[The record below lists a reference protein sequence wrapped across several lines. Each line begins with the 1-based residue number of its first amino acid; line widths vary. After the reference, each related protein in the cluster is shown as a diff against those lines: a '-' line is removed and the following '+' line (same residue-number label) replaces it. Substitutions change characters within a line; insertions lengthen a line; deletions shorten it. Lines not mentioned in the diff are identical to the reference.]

1 MAENL
6 EMKVK
11 NLELLLRVKSLILK
25 AKSIDNLLSQLCN
38 SLIEF
43 QAYDVSWAVLVD
55 DSKSEVARYIS
66 DNASITD
73 INTYCW
79 QAAINS
85 SELYINS
92 RDSKR
97 CETCA
102 LSKNTE
108 ASMISKR
115 LEHKGVVFGVFAV
128 SIKNCLLDEGLKNQF
143 VDLVSDLSMAIHLF
157 RLKEEKEQFQNE
169 LKESQHMY
177 RELVEFNSLP
187 VGIVDND
194 YKVTCMSNSLKKIL
208 GYSFDNN
215 SIAEQSIA
223 IRDYVAEGFNSTFDG
238 FFQEV
243 REEGKSRTENIILK
257 TFDNR
262 QIQVQLEVTLLR
274 NISGESI
281 GFMTVFQDLS
291 SENKTE
297 KELRLSEKK
306 FRRLFMK
313 APHGVSLLSPS
324 GVIIDCNERDAEML
338 QLTRT
343 EILGKHVKSFL
354 TEKYQ
359 QSFERNFEDFK
370 RSGVKEITVKLK
382 RNDGTEIYVSRS
394 VSVFSKKDDALG
406 SIIVHSRDVTEEVE
420 TQNQIK
426 LLQAAI
432 EQSTSVFTITDLK
445 GNITYVNRRFTEL
458 TGYSIDEV
466 LGKNPRFLK
475 SDKLANSVYVDM
487 WDKLKNEGT
496 WQGELLNRK
505 KNGELYWEAASLTG
519 IRNTEGEL
527 ANYLKVAEDV
537 TQRKIADKELEES
550 TIRYHNIFNL
560 VPNPIVIH
568 SDGNIV
574 DANQA
579 ALLFSKKP
587 DMQSL
592 MGMSVFDFVHESSKE
607 KIRNRVEK
615 LINEGGEVSVIDA
628 NYVNSLGEKRNV
640 RTVSKEVSFKG
651 KRAFMVVF
659 EDVTD
664 VKIAEQKVLDSEQK
678 FRNIFNLHPDPVTI
692 ADVDSG
698 ELYEV
703 NDAFLKVVGK
713 KRHEVIGVSSY
724 DIDIFDSPKVRKDI
738 VNRVKAEGSVL
749 NHEISFSIN
758 NQELTALVSGTLFGG
773 PESKQI
779 LFVARDITKIKNVEH
794 ALIDSNTRYR
804 NIFNMA
810 PNPIIIHVDGI
821 IVDVN
826 RAALLFSRAKKR
838 DDLVGKAIWS
848 FIHESSKKEILNQIR
863 VLNRGAKI
871 LPFDALFLTSKGEKR
886 DVRTSSNIISFGGK
900 QAYMV
905 FFEDITE
912 RKSAGK
918 KLIDSEKRFRQF
930 FDLIPDP
937 VILTNMINGVF
948 IEFNRA
954 AVARTGLSKKEL
966 FRKSVLEYGL
976 FRSEKQRDNLL
987 NKIRKEG
994 VIINEEM
1001 LFNINNTVSTMLV
1014 SGRII
1019 EPIEEQNVL
1028 WIARDITKRK
1038 KMEQDLIKAKE
1049 RAEANDKLKSSFLS
1063 NMSHEIR
1070 TPMNAILGFSDLLRD
1085 SHVDEIQRNQ
1095 YISIIQQRGTDLLKM
1110 MSDIMDLS
1118 KIESNTLDLVM
1129 HAVKIH
1135 DLSMEAVTSAKD
1147 KLDKYPNKNVEL
1159 NFHCGIKEDVLLS
1172 GDKYRIR
1179 QVLNDLLD
1187 NAIKFTKQGSVSLRC
1202 WQEGP
1207 LIVFEIVDTG
1217 IGISADKM
1225 DSVFDPFVQ
1234 VHDEKDISVGGA
1246 GLGLSLAKSLLNMMR
1261 SDLIVSST
1269 YGYGTK
1275 MRFTLPLYDGNG
1287 ADVTL
1292 KVKPKA
1298 KIAKDWSGKTFLIA
1312 EDEPSNQM
1320 FMNVILAKTGVEII
1334 MANDGREAMDLFL
1347 ENKDRIDLVLVDVRM
1362 PKMNGYELTKELKKL
1377 DSDIVVIALTANA
1390 MNNDREEALSA
1401 GCNDYLTKPISKELL
1416 LNTIDKYL

>member
-25 AKSIDNLLSQLCN
+25 AKSIDKLLSQLCN

-43 QAYDVSWAVLVD
+43 QAYDVSWAVLND
-55 DSKSEVARYIS
+55 GFSSETTRYIS
-66 DNASITD
+66 DNALSTD

-79 QAAINS
+79 QSVIKT
-85 SELYINS
+85 SELYIFP

-102 LSKNTE
+102 LSKDID
-108 ASMISKR
+108 ASTLSKR
-115 LEHKGVVFGVFAV
+115 LEHKGTVFGVFAISV
-128 SIKNCLLDEGLKNQF
+128 RNYLLDEGLKNQF
-143 VDLVSDLSMAIHLF
+143 IDLVADLSMAIHLF
-157 RLKEEKEQFQNE
+157 RLKAEKEQFQNE
-169 LKESQHMY
+169 LNESRHMY
-177 RELVEFNSLP
+177 RELVEFYSLP
-187 VGIVDND
+187 VGIIDND
-194 YKVTCMSNSLKKIL
+194 YRVTYMSNSLKKML
-208 GYSFDNN
+208 DYSIGNN
-215 SIAEQSIA
+215 SIAEQNIDVREY
-223 IRDYVAEGFNSTFDG
+223 IAEGFSFVFDG

-243 REEGKSRTENIILK
+243 LLEGKSKTGSVILK

-262 QIQVQLEVTLLR
+262 QIQVQIEATLLR
-274 NISGESI
+274 NILGDSI
-281 GFMTVFQDLS
+281 GFMMVFQDLS
-291 SENKTE
+291 SDNMTE
-297 KELRLSEKK
+297 KELRLSEEKY
-306 FRRLFMK
+306 RRLFMK
-313 APHGVSLLSPS
+313 APHGASLLSPS

-338 QLTRT
+338 QMSRS

-354 TEKYQ
+354 TKKYQ
-359 QSFERNFEDFK
+359 QSFERNFEEFE
-370 RSGVKEITVKLK
+370 RSGTKEITVKLK
-382 RNDGTEIYVSRS
+382 RKDGTEIYVSRS
-394 VSVFSKKDDALG
+394 VSAYIKEDGSLG

-420 TQNQIK
+420 AQNQIK

-432 EQSTSVFTITDLK
+432 EQSTSVFTISDLK

-475 SDKLANSVYVDM
+475 SNKLPNSVYVDL

-496 WQGELLNRK
+496 WQGELLNKK
-505 KNGELYWEAASLTG
+505 KNGELYWEAASLTA

-537 TQRKIADKELEES
+537 TQRKIADKALEES

-568 SDGNIV
+568 SYGNIV
-574 DANQA
+574 DVNQA
-579 ALLFSKKP
+579 ALFFSKKP
-587 DMQSL
+587 NMQSL
-592 MGMSVFDFVHESSKE
+592 IGMSVFDFVHESSKE
-607 KIRNRVEK
+607 LIKKRVEK
-615 LINEGGEVSVIDA
+615 LIREGGEVPVIDA
-628 NYVNSLGEKRNV
+628 IYVNSLGEKRNV
-640 RTVSKEVSFKG
+640 RSISKEVSFKG

-692 ADVDSG
+692 ADIDSG

-713 KRHEVIGVSSY
+713 ERDEVIGVSSY
-724 DIDIFDSPKVRKDI
+724 DIDIFDDPKVRENI

-749 NHEISFSIN
+749 NHEISFTIN
-758 NQELTALVSGTLFGG
+758 NHELTALVSGTLFGG
-773 PESKQI
+773 AKSKQI

-804 NIFNMA
+804 NVFNMA
-810 PNPIIIHVDGI
+810 PNPIIIHINGV

-826 RAALLFSRAKKR
+826 RAALLFSGAKKR
-838 DDLVGKAIWS
+838 DDLLEKAIWS

-871 LPFDALFLTSKGEKR
+871 LPFDALFLTLNGEKR

-912 RKSAGK
+912 RKSADK
-918 KLIDSEKRFRQF
+918 KLVDSEKRFRQF

-954 AVARTGLSKKEL
+954 AVAKTGLSKNEL
-966 FRKSVLEYGL
+966 FGKSVLEYGL
-976 FRSEKQRDNLL
+976 FRSEKQRDILL
-987 NKIRKEG
+987 SKIRKER
-994 VIINEEM
+994 VIINEE
-1001 LFNINNTVSTMLV
+1001 LVFNINNTVSTMLV

-1019 EPIEEQNVL
+1019 EPYEEQNVL

-1049 RAEANDKLKSSFLS
+1049 RAETNDKLKSSFLS

-1085 SHVDEIQRNQ
+1085 SQVDENQRNQ
-1095 YISIIQQRGTDLLKM
+1095 YINIIQQRGTDLLKM

-1129 HAVKIH
+1129 HAVKIY
-1135 DLSMEAVTSAKD
+1135 DLSMDVVASAKD

-1159 NFHCGIKEDVLLS
+1159 NYHCGIKEDVLLS

-1207 LIVFEIVDTG
+1207 QIVFEIVDTG
-1217 IGISADKM
+1217 IGIGADKM

-1246 GLGLSLAKSLLNMMR
+1246 GLGLSLAKSLLKMMR
-1261 SDLIVSST
+1261 SDLTVLST
-1269 YGYGTK
+1269 FGYGTK
-1275 MRFTLPLYDGNG
+1275 MRFSLPLYDGNG
-1287 ADVTL
+1287 AEVTL

-1298 KIAKDWSGKTFLIA
+1298 KIIKDWSGKTFLIA

-1334 MANDGREAMDLFL
+1334 MANDGREALDLFI
-1347 ENKDRIDLVLVDVRM
+1347 ENQDRIALVLVDVRM
-1362 PKMNGYELTKELKKL
+1362 PKMNGYELAKELKKL
-1377 DSDIVVIALTANA
+1377 NSDIVVIALTANA